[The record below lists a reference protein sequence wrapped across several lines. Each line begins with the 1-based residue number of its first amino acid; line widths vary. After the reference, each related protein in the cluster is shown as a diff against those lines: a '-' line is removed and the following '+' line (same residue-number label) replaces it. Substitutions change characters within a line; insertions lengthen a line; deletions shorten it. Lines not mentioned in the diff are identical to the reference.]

1 MEGVEREGGV
11 VEMGRTSSV
20 GMATVVAL
28 GVVRCGSLK
37 PLGARGEVVTGWSED
52 WPLSEEVDSPNDST
66 PCSTGEGWE
75 ESGDSSLWGRYGRRG
90 SVGSRLGRRE
100 GCTLE
105 VVFVGSGKTF

>member
-1 MEGVEREGGV
+1 MEGMEREGGV

-28 GVVRCGSLK
+28 GVAKGDWCGSLK

-52 WPLSEEVDSPNDST
+52 WPLSEEVDSPDDSTPCST

-75 ESGDSSLWGRYGRRG
+75 GRGRG
-90 SVGSRLGRRE
+90 
-100 GCTLE
+100 
-105 VVFVGSGKTF
+105 VVT